1 MEYGNVKG
9 IEKPISRIVEG
20 SMVLK
25 LNDQEAAFKQLD
37 DVFEL
42 GCNAIDTGHVYGGGK
57 NDRVIGAWMEA
68 RGNRDKIIVLGKGA
82 HHNGDRR
89 RVTDFD
95 IKADMFDTLARMKT
109 DYIDIYVLHRDDPS
123 VPVGPIVEAL
133 NEHVDAGRIHAF
145 GGSNWSFERIRE
157 ANEYAQAHGLI
168 PFAVSSPNLSLA
180 EQVEEPWDGCLS
192 LSGDQGADARAWYQE
207 TQMPLF
213 TWSSLAQGFF
223 SGRLTRENFDEMKK
237 SRQLTES
244 CIHAYCYETN
254 FKRLDRAHELAK
266 EKGATVPQIALAF
279 NLSLP
284 LNTFSLIGCA
294 TREEMATNIQALDLE
309 LTKEEVDWL
318 DLKADTR

>member
-9 IEKPISRIVEG
+9 IEKSISRIVEG

-42 GCNAIDTGHVYGGGK
+42 GCNTIDTGHVYGGGK

-68 RGNRDKIIVLGKGA
+68 RGNRDKIVILGKGA
-82 HHNGDRR
+82 HHNADRR

-157 ANEYAQAHGLI
+157 VNEYAEANGLI

-192 LSGDQGADARAWYQE
+192 LSGDQGTEARAWYQK

-213 TWSSLAQGFF
+213 TWSSLAQGFY

-237 SRQLTES
+237 GKQLTES

-294 TREEMATNIQALDLE
+294 TREEMEANIQALDLE
-309 LTKEEVDWL
+309 LTKEELDWL